1 MTKYFPTRLLVLASI
16 IILLA
21 NCQDKEQIH
30 QLVQNRTDEIFDS
43 LVAVRRD
50 IHQHPEMFFKEFRTS
65 NLVAKYL
72 ESLGLEVHRNIG
84 GTGVVAILH
93 GTEERKT
100 IAWRADMDAIS
111 SEFPDVVE
119 FASKVEGVRHGCG
132 HDVHTTIGLGM
143 ANVLSSIRHRLK
155 GNVVFI
161 FQPAEETPVV
171 RVFSGAQAMI
181 DDGLFNI
188 VKPDELY
195 ATHIS
200 DFPVGK
206 VSMYPGRFFA
216 YLKPIIIRFNLDS
229 DPEAIK
235 KRIEDQLIKFN
246 SPSIDLWEAMGDP
259 KIGIFGDSTL
269 FDDFV
274 CSRVFEAEKDEQEY
288 IIYGQL
294 ASSDPEQLIATSKQI
309 KQVISNISDASN
321 ALEIEFGE
329 DYYNHYNDPKLS
341 NLSREFIRNLYGATA
356 IMRPHGLVPGSGDDF
371 SLLQENIPGGYYSIG
386 GSNAKKGI
394 ISAPHSPNFAV
405 DESAISYGVSYFSS
419 LIIERLNSE

>member
-1 MTKYFPTRLLVLASI
+1 MTKSFHFRLLALAFIIVLLS
-16 IILLA
+16 

-30 QLVQNRTDEIFDS
+30 QLVQNRTDQIFDS

-72 ESLGLEVHRNIG
+72 ESLDLEVHRNIG
-84 GTGVVAILH
+84 GTGVVGILH
-93 GTEERKT
+93 GAEEGKT

-111 SEFPDVVE
+111 SKFPDTVE
-119 FASKVEGVRHGCG
+119 FASTVEGVRHGCG
-132 HDVHTTIGLGM
+132 HDVHTTIGLGI

-155 GNVVFI
+155 GKVAFI
-161 FQPAEETPVV
+161 FQPAEETPIV
-171 RVFSGAQAMI
+171 RVYSGAQAMI
-181 DDGLFNI
+181 DEGLFNI

-200 DFPVGK
+200 DFDVGK
-206 VSMYPGRFFA
+206 VSIYPGRLFA
-216 YLKPIIIRFNLDS
+216 HLKPIIIRFNLDS

-235 KRIEDQLIKFN
+235 KRIEDQLTKFN
-246 SPSIDLWEAMGDP
+246 SHPIDLWEAMGDP
-259 KIGIFGDSTL
+259 KIGMFGENTL
-269 FDDFV
+269 FNDFV
-274 CSRVFEAEKDEQEY
+274 CSRVFEAEKDEQGY

-309 KQVISNISDASN
+309 KEAISNISDSSN
-321 ALEIEFGE
+321 DLEIEFGK
-329 DYYNHYNDPKLS
+329 DYYNHYNDPELS
-341 NLSREFIRNLYGATA
+341 NLSREFIRNLYGATV

-371 SLLQENIPGGYYSIG
+371 SILQENIPGGYYAIG

-405 DESAISYGVSYFSS
+405 DESAISFGVTYFSS

>member
-1 MTKYFPTRLLVLASI
+1 MIKHNHLRQLALTCLIVLLSQ
-16 IILLA
+16 
-21 NCQDKEQIH
+21 CQNKEPIH
-30 QLVQNRTDEIFDS
+30 QLVQSRTDEIYDS
-43 LVAVRRD
+43 LVAIRRD
-50 IHQHPEMFFKEFRTS
+50 IHQHPEMSFKEYRTS
-65 NLVAKYL
+65 NLVANYL
-72 ESLGLEVHRNIG
+72 ESLDLEVHRNIG
-84 GTGVVAILH
+84 GTGVIGILQ
-93 GTEERKT
+93 GAEEGKT
-100 IAWRADMDAIS
+100 IAWRADMDALA
-111 SEFPDVVE
+111 SEYPDVVE
-119 FASKVEGVRHGCG
+119 FASLVEGVRHGCG
-132 HDVHTTIGLGM
+132 HDVHTTIGLGL

-155 GNVVFI
+155 GKVVFI
-161 FQPAEETPVV
+161 FQPAEETPIV
-171 RVFSGAQAMI
+171 RVYSGAQAMI

-188 VKPDELY
+188 VQPDELY

-200 DFPVGK
+200 DFAVGK
-206 VSMYPGRFFA
+206 VSIYPGRLFA
-216 YLKPIIIRFNLDS
+216 HLKPIIIKFNSDS
-229 DPEAIK
+229 DAEAIK

-246 SPSIDLWEAMGDP
+246 SHSTDLWEAMGDP

-269 FDDFV
+269 FNDFV

-294 ASSDPEQLIATSKQI
+294 AGSDPEQLIATSKQI
-309 KQVISNISDASN
+309 KEVISNISDSSN

-329 DYYNHYNDPKLS
+329 DYYNHYNNPELS
-341 NLSREFIRNLYGATA
+341 NLSRAFIRNLYGSTA

-371 SLLQENIPGGYYSIG
+371 SILQENIPGGYYAIG